1 MNVDSSVSNSR
12 SRATIGGV
20 VRRPNGSWMGG
31 YRQVEIESDNSV
43 LIVVIQNGLVA
54 NNCYTKVRLIQDWC
68 FEDWEEKF

>member
-1 MNVDSSVSNSR
+1 M
-12 SRATIGGV
+12 A
-20 VRRPNGSWMGG
+20 G

-68 FEDWEEKF
+68 FEDWESNRLSDCITKEARGEMEQLIIHQEPP